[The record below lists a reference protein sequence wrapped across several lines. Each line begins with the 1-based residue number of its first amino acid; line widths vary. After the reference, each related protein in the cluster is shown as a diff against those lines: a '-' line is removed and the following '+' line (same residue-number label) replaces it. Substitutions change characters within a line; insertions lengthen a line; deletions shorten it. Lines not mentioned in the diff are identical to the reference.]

1 MTLHLLGTVSM
12 FFLTVFM
19 VREFVAL
26 RRIKQLKYI
35 FTPMVTIP
43 VILIPMIAA
52 GETGLTPYNLFITC
66 ALLFALVGD
75 ALLMVEET
83 DLFKYGMFFFLGCHL
98 FYVSAF
104 SVNYIFRQWNIILL
118 AVLAVIAIIHVKK
131 LGGKAGKMKIPVAVY
146 VTVITIMIFLAITQ
160 LNNGFTPG
168 AAMAAGGAV
177 LFGISDYLHSVNNF
191 VRKIEH
197 STVYT
202 WLFYAPAQFL
212 IAAST
217 LSVF

>member
-1 MTLHLLGTVSM
+1 MTLHLFGTVSII
-12 FFLTVFM
+12 FLTVFM

-35 FTPMVTIP
+35 FTPMVTIT
-43 VILIPMIAA
+43 VIIIPMIAV
-52 GETGLTPYNLFITC
+52 GKSGLTPYNLFITC

-83 DLFKYGMFFFLGCHL
+83 DLFKYGMFFFLGCHV

-104 SVNYIFRQWNIILL
+104 SFNYIFRQWNIILL
-118 AVLAVIAIIHVKK
+118 VVLALIAIIHIKK
-131 LGGKAGKMKIPVAVY
+131 LGSKAGRMKIPVAVY
-146 VTVITIMIFLAITQ
+146 ISVITVMIFLAITQ
-160 LNNGFTPG
+160 LNNGFTPDSV
-168 AAMAAGGAV
+168 MAACGAL

-191 VRKIEH
+191 VRRIEH